1 MEKIFVFVG
10 EPMTGK
16 SSLARLCVEPNTKV
30 VGEISPDPAAIR
42 SLVNHLKK
50 GTVDYESYTGY
61 KHYTN
66 YIIICHPETSIQLLM
81 ELESLKDQ
89 FEISVVRF
97 EQL

>member
-10 EPMTGK
+10 EPETGK

-30 VGEISPDPAAIR
+30 VGEIWPDPAAIR
-42 SLVNHLKK
+42 SLVDHLKK
-50 GTVDYESYTGY
+50 GTIDWDAYTGY

-66 YIIICHPETSIQLLM
+66 YIIICYPETLIRLLN